1 MSKMH
6 LKQPGFTYRACGPVA
21 KNKERIH
28 ELKKTGDRKYIYI
41 NEQDKACFQH
51 DMAYGELI
59 SRFNIGTRFSLCVID
74 IFSKDEGITS
84 LKDKKVQL
92 LLMLFKNFR
101 QFNEK
106 AK

>member
-6 LKQPGFTYRACGPVA
+6 LKQPGFTYSAGGPVA
-21 KNKERIH
+21 KNKERIL

-59 SRFNIGTRFSLCVID
+59 SRFNIGTTRFLLCVID

-84 LKDKKVQL
+84 LKDKKGATTVNAFQK
-92 LLMLFKNFR
+92 F
-101 QFNEK
+101 
-106 AK
+106 